1 MPLRPPLYSQRS
13 LVLTLIALLG
23 AGFLATSFLSY
34 YASRASIRDN
44 IVNTELPLT
53 SDTVYSEIQKDLV
66 RPILISSMMS
76 RDTFMRDWVVNGEQ
90 NPEQMTRY
98 LNEVMTHY
106 GAYTSFFISNNNL
119 TYYQAKGVLK
129 KIRSDDPNDLW
140 YFRVRDMQT
149 PYEINLDP
157 DTANNNRLTFFI
169 NYKVFDYNERFI
181 GAAGVGLTVDA
192 VIQLI
197 DKYQQRYQ
205 RSVYF
210 VDNFGRLV
218 LTGADGGPDDAR
230 AGQSLSNLASMK
242 TLLLQLPKPHDGTY
256 EYAEPDGQ
264 GHFLNV
270 RFIPELNWYLFVD
283 KREDGALSEIRHSL
297 YLNLLIC
304 LLVTLIVLALLNR
317 VFKRYQGQIQ
327 AQATLDSLT
336 ELPNRRGFDLVAAQ
350 AMHEAQREPKPLTA
364 LLLDLDH
371 FKALNDTYG
380 HLAGDQVLIGFA
392 RDLKRC
398 LRHSDIVCRW
408 GGEEFIVLLKDT
420 DGETGL
426 MIAEKIR
433 QYVEE
438 QRYAYNDQALKLT
451 VSIGL
456 TTLQPDDTLHS
467 LLSRADHAMYRAK
480 QSGRNR
486 TCAEC
491 LTPVMHSPT

>member
-1 MPLRPPLYSQRS
+1 MPLHSPLYSQRS

-76 RDTFMRDWVVNGEQ
+76 RDTFMRDWVVNGERDAD
-90 NPEQMTRY
+90 QMTRY

-106 GAYTSFFISNNNL
+106 GAYTAFFVSNGTL
-119 TYYQAKGVLK
+119 TYYHAKGVLK
-129 KIRSDDPNDLW
+129 QVKATEPRDAW
-140 YFRVRDMQT
+140 YFRVRDMAD
-149 PYEINLDP
+149 PYEINVDP
-157 DTANNNRLTFFI
+157 DLANKDNLTFFI
-169 NYKVFDYNERFI
+169 NYKVYDYNNRFI

-192 VIQLI
+192 VIKLI

-218 LTGADGGPDDAR
+218 LTGADGGPQGSR
-230 AGQSLSNLASMK
+230 VGQTLGELDSMK
-242 TLLLQLPKPHDGTY
+242 SLVSQLPKPHSGSY
-256 EYAEPDGQ
+256 EYSVQGQ

-283 KREDGALSEIRHSL
+283 KREDGALSEIRQSL

-304 LLVTLIVLALLNR
+304 LLVTLIVLMLLNR
-317 VFKRYQGQIQ
+317 VIKRYQGKIQ

-336 ELPNRRGFDLVAAQ
+336 ELPNRRGFDLLAAQ

-371 FKALNDTYG
+371 FKVLNDTYG

-392 RDLKRC
+392 RDLESC

-433 QYVEE
+433 HHVEH
-438 QRYAYNDQALKLT
+438 QRYAYNGHALQLT

-456 TTLQPDDTLHS
+456 TTLQPDETLHT

-486 TCAEC
+486 TCAEMSH
-491 LTPVMHSPT
+491 TSYA

>member
-1 MPLRPPLYSQRS
+1 MPLRSPLYSQRS

-76 RDTFMRDWVVNGEQ
+76 RDTFMRDWVVNGEHD
-90 NPEQMTRY
+90 PDQMTRY

-106 GAYTSFFISNNNL
+106 GAYTAFFISNSSL
-119 TYYQAKGVLK
+119 TYYHAKGVLK
-129 KIRSDDPNDLW
+129 QVKIDEPRDAW
-140 YFRVRDMQT
+140 YFRVRDMKE
-149 PYEINLDP
+149 PYEINVDP
-157 DTANNNRLTFFI
+157 DLANKDNLTFFI
-169 NYKVFDYNERFI
+169 NYKVYDYDGRFI

-192 VIQLI
+192 VIKLI

-210 VDNFGRLV
+210 VDTFGRLV
-218 LTGADGGPDDAR
+218 LTGAEGGPEGAR
-230 AGQSLSNLASMK
+230 AGRSLGDLDSMK
-242 TLLLQLPKPHDGTY
+242 GLVSQLPKPHSGSY
-256 EYAEPDGQ
+256 EYSVHGQ

-283 KREDGALSEIRHSL
+283 KREDGALSEIRQSL

-304 LLVTLIVLALLNR
+304 LLVTSIVLVLLNR
-317 VFKRYQGQIQ
+317 VIKRYQGKIR
-327 AQATLDSLT
+327 AQAILDSLT
-336 ELPNRRGFDLVAAQ
+336 ELPNRRGFDLLAAQ

-371 FKALNDTYG
+371 FKVLNDTHG

-392 RDLKRC
+392 RDLESC

-420 DGETGL
+420 DGETGQK
-426 MIAEKIR
+426 IAEKIR
-433 QYVEE
+433 QHVEK
-438 QRYAYNDQALKLT
+438 QRYAYDGKELQLT

-456 TTLQPDDTLHS
+456 TTLQPDETLHT

-480 QSGRNR
+480 QAGRNR
-486 TCAEC
+486 TCVEM
-491 LTPVMHSPT
+491 PHSVYD

>member
-1 MPLRPPLYSQRS
+1 MPLHSPLYSQRS

-76 RDTFMRDWVVNGEQ
+76 RDTFMRDWVVNGEKD
-90 NPEQMTRY
+90 PDQMTRY

-106 GAYTSFFISNNNL
+106 GAYTAFFVSNGTL
-119 TYYQAKGVLK
+119 TYYHAKGVLK
-129 KIRSDDPNDLW
+129 QVKVTEPRDAW
-140 YFRVRDMQT
+140 YFRVRDMAD
-149 PYEINLDP
+149 PYEINVDP
-157 DTANNNRLTFFI
+157 DLANKDNLTFFI
-169 NYKVFDYNERFI
+169 NYKVYDYNNRFI

-192 VIQLI
+192 VIKLI

-210 VDNFGRLV
+210 VDSFGRLV
-218 LTGADGGPDDAR
+218 LTGAEGGPQGAR
-230 AGQSLSNLASMK
+230 IGQKLSELESMK
-242 TLLLQLPKPHDGTY
+242 DLVSQLPKPHSGSY
-256 EYAEPDGQ
+256 EYSVQGQ

-283 KREDGALSEIRHSL
+283 KREDGALSEIRQSL

-304 LLVTLIVLALLNR
+304 LLVTLIVLMLLNR
-317 VFKRYQGQIQ
+317 VIKRYQGKIQ

-336 ELPNRRGFDLVAAQ
+336 ELPNRRGFDLLAAQ

-392 RDLKRC
+392 RDLESC

-426 MIAEKIR
+426 KIAEKIR
-433 QYVEE
+433 QHVEH
-438 QRYAYNDQALKLT
+438 QRYAYNDHALQLT

-456 TTLQPDDTLHS
+456 TTLQPDDTLHT

-486 TCAEC
+486 TCAEMPH
-491 LTPVMHSPT
+491 TSYA

>member
-1 MPLRPPLYSQRS
+1 MPLRSPLYSQRS

-44 IVNTELPLT
+44 IINTELPLT

-90 NPEQMTRY
+90 DPEKMTRY

-106 GAYTSFFISNNNL
+106 GAYTAFFVSNTSL
-119 TYYQAKGVLK
+119 TYYHAKGVLK
-129 KIRSDDPNDLW
+129 QVKVTEPRDAW
-140 YFRVRDMQT
+140 YFRVRDMAD
-149 PYEINLDP
+149 PYEINVDP
-157 DTANNNRLTFFI
+157 DLANKDNQTFFI
-169 NYKVFDYNERFI
+169 NYKVYDYNNRFI

-192 VIQLI
+192 VIKLI

-205 RSVYF
+205 RSVFF
-210 VDNFGRLV
+210 VDSFGRLV
-218 LTGADGGPDDAR
+218 LTGAEGGPEGAR
-230 AGQSLSNLASMK
+230 IGRTLGELDSMK
-242 TLLLQLPKPHDGTY
+242 DLVSQLPKPHSGSY
-256 EYAEPDGQ
+256 EYSVRGQ

-283 KREDGALSEIRHSL
+283 KREEGALSEIRQSL

-304 LLVTLIVLALLNR
+304 LIVTLIVLILLNR
-317 VFKRYQGQIQ
+317 VIKRYQGKIQ

-336 ELPNRRGFDLVAAQ
+336 ELPNRRGFDLLAAQ

-371 FKALNDTYG
+371 FKVLNDTYG

-392 RDLKRC
+392 RDLESC

-426 MIAEKIR
+426 MVAEKIR
-433 QYVEE
+433 QHVEQ
-438 QRYAYNDQALKLT
+438 QRYAYNDKALQLT

-456 TTLQPDDTLHS
+456 TTLQTDDTLHT

-480 QSGRNR
+480 QAGRNR
-486 TCAEC
+486 TCVEM
-491 LTPVMHSPT
+491 PHSSYA

>member
-1 MPLRPPLYSQRS
+1 MPLHSPLYSQRS

-76 RDTFMRDWVVNGEQ
+76 RDTFMRDWVVNGE
-90 NPEQMTRY
+90 NDPDQMTRC

-106 GAYTSFFISNNNL
+106 GAYTAFFVSNGTL
-119 TYYQAKGVLK
+119 TYYHAKGVLK
-129 KIRSDDPNDLW
+129 QVKVTEPRDAW
-140 YFRVRDMQT
+140 YFRVRDMAD
-149 PYEINLDP
+149 PYEINVDP
-157 DTANNNRLTFFI
+157 DLANKDNLTFFI
-169 NYKVFDYNERFI
+169 NYKVYDYNNRFI

-192 VIQLI
+192 VIKLI

-218 LTGADGGPDDAR
+218 LTGADGGPQGSR
-230 AGQSLSNLASMK
+230 IGQTLGELDSMK
-242 TLLLQLPKPHDGTY
+242 SLVSQLPKPHSGSY
-256 EYAEPDGQ
+256 EYSVQGQ

-283 KREDGALSEIRHSL
+283 KREDGALSEIRQSL

-304 LLVTLIVLALLNR
+304 LLVTLIVLMLLNR
-317 VFKRYQGQIQ
+317 VIKRYQGKIQ

-336 ELPNRRGFDLVAAQ
+336 ELPNRRGFDLLAAQ

-392 RDLKRC
+392 RDLESC

-433 QYVEE
+433 QHVEE
-438 QRYAYNDQALKLT
+438 QRYAYNDKVLQLT

-456 TTLQPDDTLHS
+456 TTLQPDDTLHT

-486 TCAEC
+486 TCAEMPH
-491 LTPVMHSPT
+491 TSYA

>member
-1 MPLRPPLYSQRS
+1 MPLRSPLYSQRS

-76 RDTFMRDWVVNGEQ
+76 RDTFMRDWVVNGEHD
-90 NPEQMTRY
+90 PDQMTRY

-106 GAYTSFFISNNNL
+106 GAYTAFFISNSSL
-119 TYYQAKGVLK
+119 TYYHAKGVLK
-129 KIRSDDPNDLW
+129 QVKIDEPRDAW
-140 YFRVRDMQT
+140 YFRVRDMKE
-149 PYEINLDP
+149 PYEINVDP
-157 DTANNNRLTFFI
+157 DLANKDNLTFFI
-169 NYKVFDYNERFI
+169 NYKVYDYDGRFI

-192 VIQLI
+192 VIKLI

-210 VDNFGRLV
+210 VDTFGRLV
-218 LTGADGGPDDAR
+218 LTGAEGGPEGAR
-230 AGQSLSNLASMK
+230 AGRSLGDLDSMK
-242 TLLLQLPKPHDGTY
+242 GLVSQLPKPHSGSY
-256 EYAEPDGQ
+256 EYSVHGQ

-283 KREDGALSEIRHSL
+283 KREDGALSEIRQSL

-304 LLVTLIVLALLNR
+304 LLVTSIVLVLLNR
-317 VFKRYQGQIQ
+317 VIKRYQGKIQ
-327 AQATLDSLT
+327 AQAILDSLT
-336 ELPNRRGFDLVAAQ
+336 ELPNRRGFDLLAAQ

-371 FKALNDTYG
+371 FKVLNDTHG

-392 RDLKRC
+392 RDLESC

-420 DGETGL
+420 DGETGQK
-426 MIAEKIR
+426 IAEKIR
-433 QYVEE
+433 QHVEK
-438 QRYAYNDQALKLT
+438 QRYAYDGKELQLT

-456 TTLQPDDTLHS
+456 TTLQPDETLHT

-480 QSGRNR
+480 QAGRNR
-486 TCAEC
+486 TCVEM
-491 LTPVMHSPT
+491 PHSVYE

>member
-1 MPLRPPLYSQRS
+1 MPLRSPLYSQRS

-76 RDTFMRDWVVNGEQ
+76 RDTFMRDWVVNGEHD
-90 NPEQMTRY
+90 PDQMTRY

-106 GAYTSFFISNNNL
+106 GAYTAFFISNSSL
-119 TYYQAKGVLK
+119 TYYHAKGVLK
-129 KIRSDDPNDLW
+129 QVKIDEPRDAW
-140 YFRVRDMQT
+140 YFRVRDMKE
-149 PYEINLDP
+149 PYEINVDP
-157 DTANNNRLTFFI
+157 DLANKDNLTFFI
-169 NYKVFDYNERFI
+169 NYKVYDYDKRFI

-192 VIQLI
+192 VIKLI

-210 VDNFGRLV
+210 VDTFGRLV
-218 LTGADGGPDDAR
+218 LTGAEGGPEGAR
-230 AGQSLSNLASMK
+230 AGRSLGDLNSMK
-242 TLLLQLPKPHDGTY
+242 DLVSQLPKPHSGSY
-256 EYAEPDGQ
+256 EYSAHGQ

-283 KREDGALSEIRHSL
+283 KREDGALSEIRQSL

-304 LLVTLIVLALLNR
+304 LLVTSIVLALLNR
-317 VFKRYQGQIQ
+317 VIKRYQGKIQ

-336 ELPNRRGFDLVAAQ
+336 ELPNRRGFDLLAAQ
-350 AMHEAQREPKPLTA
+350 AMHEAEREPKPLTA

-371 FKALNDTYG
+371 FKVLNDTYG

-392 RDLKRC
+392 RDLESC

-420 DGETGL
+420 DGETGQK
-426 MIAEKIR
+426 IAEKIR
-433 QYVEE
+433 QHVEK
-438 QRYAYNDQALKLT
+438 QRYAYNGKELRLT

-456 TTLQPDDTLHS
+456 TTLQPDETLHT

-480 QSGRNR
+480 QAGRNR
-486 TCAEC
+486 TCVEM
-491 LTPVMHSPT
+491 PHSVYE

>member
-1 MPLRPPLYSQRS
+1 MPLRSPLYSQRS

-76 RDTFMRDWVVNGEQ
+76 RDTFMRDWVVNGEHE
-90 NPEQMTRY
+90 PEKMTRY

-106 GAYTSFFISNNNL
+106 GAYTAFFVSNSTL
-119 TYYQAKGVLK
+119 TYYHAKGVLK
-129 KIRSDDPNDLW
+129 QIKASEPRDTW
-140 YFRVRDMQT
+140 YFRVRDMAE
-149 PYEINLDP
+149 PYEINVDP
-157 DTANNNRLTFFI
+157 DMANKDNLTFFI
-169 NYKVFDYNERFI
+169 NYKVYDYDDRFI

-192 VIQLI
+192 VIKLI

-218 LTGADGGPDDAR
+218 LTGAEGGPQGAKI
-230 AGQSLSNLASMK
+230 GQSLAELDSMK
-242 TLLLQLPKPHDGTY
+242 TLVSQLPKPHSGSY
-256 EYAEPDGQ
+256 EYSVQGQ

-283 KREDGALSEIRHSL
+283 KREDGALSEIRQSL

-317 VFKRYQGQIQ
+317 VIKRYQEKIQ

-336 ELPNRRGFDLVAAQ
+336 ELPNRRGFDLLAAQ

-392 RDLKRC
+392 RDLQSC
-398 LRHSDIVCRW
+398 LRHADIVCRW

-426 MIAEKIR
+426 KVAEKIR
-433 QYVEE
+433 QHVET
-438 QRYAYNDQALKLT
+438 QRYAYNDRALQLT

-456 TTLQPDDTLHS
+456 TTLQPDDTLHT

-486 TCAEC
+486 TCVEKS
-491 LTPVMHSPT
+491 HSSYE

>member
-1 MPLRPPLYSQRS
+1 MPLRSPLYSQRS

-23 AGFLATSFLSY
+23 AGFLATSLLSY

-98 LNEVMTHY
+98 LDEVMTHY
-106 GAYTSFFISNNNL
+106 GAYTAFFVSNASH
-119 TYYQAKGVLK
+119 TYYHAKGVLK
-129 KIRSDDPNDLW
+129 QVKVDEPRDAW
-140 YFRVRDMQT
+140 YFRVRDMKD
-149 PYEINLDP
+149 PYEINVDP
-157 DTANNNRLTFFI
+157 DLANKDNLTFFI
-169 NYKVFDYNERFI
+169 NYKVYDYHNRFI

-192 VIQLI
+192 VIKLI

-210 VDNFGRLV
+210 VDTFGRLV
-218 LTGADGGPDDAR
+218 LTGAEGGPEGAHI
-230 AGQSLSNLASMK
+230 GKSLGELESMK
-242 TLLLQLPKPHDGTY
+242 SLVSQLPKPHSGSY
-256 EYAEPDGQ
+256 EYSAHGQ

-283 KREDGALSEIRHSL
+283 KREDGALSEIRQSL

-317 VFKRYQGQIQ
+317 VIKRYQSKIQ

-336 ELPNRRGFDLVAAQ
+336 ELPNRRGFDILAAQ
-350 AMHEAQREPKPLTA
+350 ALHEAQRETKPLTA

-371 FKALNDTYG
+371 FKVLNDTYG
-380 HLAGDQVLIGFA
+380 HMAGDQVLIGFA
-392 RDLKRC
+392 RDLQSC
-398 LRHSDIVCRW
+398 LRHADIVCRW

-420 DGETGL
+420 DGDTGQK
-426 MIAEKIR
+426 IAEKIR
-433 QYVEE
+433 QHVEQQE
-438 QRYAYNDQALKLT
+438 YAYDGHRLNLT
-451 VSIGL
+451 VSIGA
-456 TTLQPDDTLHS
+456 TTLQRDDTLHS

-480 QSGRNR
+480 QTGRNR
-486 TCAEC
+486 TCVEM
-491 LTPVMHSPT
+491 PHSTYA

>member
-1 MPLRPPLYSQRS
+1 MPLRSPLYSQRS

-44 IVNTELPLT
+44 IINTELPLT

-76 RDTFMRDWVVNGEQ
+76 RDTFMRDWVVNGE
-90 NPEQMTRY
+90 NDPEKMTRY

-106 GAYTSFFISNNNL
+106 GAYTAFFVSNTSL
-119 TYYQAKGVLK
+119 TYYHAKGVLK
-129 KIRSDDPNDLW
+129 QVKATEPRDAW
-140 YFRVRDMQT
+140 YFRVRDMAD
-149 PYEINLDP
+149 PYEINVDP
-157 DTANNNRLTFFI
+157 DLANKDNLTFFI
-169 NYKVFDYNERFI
+169 NYKVYDYNNRFI

-192 VIQLI
+192 VIKLI

-205 RSVYF
+205 RSVFF
-210 VDNFGRLV
+210 VDNFGRLA
-218 LTGADGGPDDAR
+218 LTGAEGGPEGAR
-230 AGQSLSNLASMK
+230 IGRTLGELDSMK
-242 TLLLQLPKPHDGTY
+242 DLVSQLPKPHSGSY
-256 EYAEPDGQ
+256 EYSVRGQ

-283 KREDGALSEIRHSL
+283 KREDGALSEIRQSL

-304 LLVTLIVLALLNR
+304 LIVTLIVLALLNR
-317 VFKRYQGQIQ
+317 VIKRYQGKIQ
-327 AQATLDSLT
+327 AQAILDTLT
-336 ELPNRRGFDLVAAQ
+336 ELPNRRGFDLLAAQ

-371 FKALNDTYG
+371 FKVLNDTYG

-392 RDLKRC
+392 RDLESC

-426 MIAEKIR
+426 MVAEKIR
-433 QYVEE
+433 QHVEQ
-438 QRYAYNDQALKLT
+438 QRYAYNDKALQLT

-456 TTLQPDDTLHS
+456 TTLQTDDTLHT

-480 QSGRNR
+480 QAGRNR
-486 TCAEC
+486 TCVEM
-491 LTPVMHSPT
+491 PHSSYA

>member
-1 MPLRPPLYSQRS
+1 MPLRSPLYSQRS
-13 LVLTLIALLG
+13 LVFTLVALLG

-66 RPILISSMMS
+66 RPILISSMMA
-76 RDTFMRDWVVNGEQ
+76 RDTFMRDWVVNGEKDSD
-90 NPEQMTRY
+90 QMTRY

-106 GAYTSFFISNNNL
+106 GAYTAFFVSNTSL
-119 TYYQAKGVLK
+119 TYYHAKGVLK
-129 KIRSDDPNDLW
+129 QVKATEPRDAW
-140 YFRVRDMQT
+140 YFRVRDMKD
-149 PYEINLDP
+149 PYEINVDP
-157 DTANNNRLTFFI
+157 DLANKDDLTFFI
-169 NYKVFDYNERFI
+169 NYKVYDYNDRFI

-192 VIQLI
+192 VIKLI

-218 LTGADGGPDDAR
+218 LTGAEGGPQGAR
-230 AGQSLSNLASMK
+230 IGQKLGELDSMK
-242 TLLLQLPKPHDGTY
+242 DLVSRLPQPHSGSY
-256 EYAEPDGQ
+256 EYSVQGQ

-283 KREDGALSEIRHSL
+283 KREDSALGEIRQSL

-304 LLVTLIVLALLNR
+304 LLVTLTVLALLNR
-317 VFKRYQGQIQ
+317 VIKCYQDKIQ
-327 AQATLDSLT
+327 AQAILDSLT
-336 ELPNRRGFDLVAAQ
+336 ELPNRRGFDLLAAQ
-350 AMHEAQREPKPLTA
+350 AMHEARREPKPLTA

-392 RDLKRC
+392 RDLESC

-420 DGETGL
+420 DGKTGL

-433 QYVEE
+433 QHVEQ
-438 QRYAYNDQALKLT
+438 QRYIYNDKALQLT

-456 TTLQPDDTLHS
+456 TTLQADDTLHS

-480 QSGRNR
+480 QTGRNR
-486 TCAEC
+486 TSVEKSHSSYE
-491 LTPVMHSPT
+491 PV

>member
-1 MPLRPPLYSQRS
+1 MPLHSPLYSQRS

-76 RDTFMRDWVVNGEQ
+76 RDTFMRDWVVNGE
-90 NPEQMTRY
+90 NDSDQMTRY

-106 GAYTSFFISNNNL
+106 GAYTAFFVSNGTL
-119 TYYQAKGVLK
+119 TYYHAKGVLK
-129 KIRSDDPNDLW
+129 QVKVTEPRDAW
-140 YFRVRDMQT
+140 YFRVRDMAD
-149 PYEINLDP
+149 PYEINVDP
-157 DTANNNRLTFFI
+157 DLANKDNLTFFI
-169 NYKVFDYNERFI
+169 NYKVYDYNNRFI

-192 VIQLI
+192 VIKLI

-210 VDNFGRLV
+210 VDSFGRLV
-218 LTGADGGPDDAR
+218 LTGAEGGPQGAR
-230 AGQSLSNLASMK
+230 IGQKLSEIESMK
-242 TLLLQLPKPHDGTY
+242 GLVSQLPKPHSGSY
-256 EYAEPDGQ
+256 EYSVQGQ

-283 KREDGALSEIRHSL
+283 KREDGALSEIRQSL

-304 LLVTLIVLALLNR
+304 LLVTLIVLMLLNR
-317 VFKRYQGQIQ
+317 VIKRYQGKIQ

-336 ELPNRRGFDLVAAQ
+336 ELPNRRGFDLLAAQ

-392 RDLKRC
+392 RDLESC

-433 QYVEE
+433 HHVEH
-438 QRYAYNDQALKLT
+438 QRYAYNDHALQLT

-456 TTLQPDDTLHS
+456 TTLQPDDTLHT

-486 TCAEC
+486 TCAEMSH
-491 LTPVMHSPT
+491 TSYA